1 MSRRKGRILAF
12 QALYTY
18 DLVKM
23 PLDELLTLDWDKDL
37 PEAVASVESS
47 QEESVNE
54 NKEDSYD
61 FARLLISGTI
71 NHIEEIDSRIKE
83 KLSAK
88 WTMDRL
94 NKVSLAILRISVF
107 TLLFQKDVSPAIV
120 IDEAISISKEYG
132 VDDSYKFINAILDK
146 ISKETAS

>member
-1 MSRRKGRILAF
+1 
-12 QALYTY
+12 
-18 DLVKM
+18 M

>member
-37 PEAVASVESS
+37 PEAVASFESS

>member
-37 PEAVASVESS
+37 PEAVASVENS

>member
-146 ISKETAS
+146 ISKEIAS

>member
-1 MSRRKGRILAF
+1 MSRRTGRILAF

-37 PEAVASVESS
+37 PEAVASVESL

-61 FARLLISGTI
+61 CARLLISGTI